1 MAENFPDARDAYVYQ
16 VGGLNMQ
23 KKKKNTSYFDQWQSL
38 YPLRRI

>member
-23 KKKKNTSYFDQWQSL
+23 KKKNTSYFDQWQSL